1 MIHRILITLSILMAN
16 QMAFASEVVSLGS
29 CAYKLSVATSAS
41 KKTVWRLWDDV
52 ENWKKYDTIL
62 EYSYLVDD
70 ALFVAGA
77 VGYVKARG
85 APKTKF
91 ELLEVNPG
99 VSFVESLKLP
109 LFSSLLLKR
118 RFEASKK
125 GTTIFTHEVEFK
137 GSAKYLMCL
146 IMARTFKKEL
156 PRVMHNL
163 RDLAEAQEAQ
173 SQKEEPVE
181 PQLKN

>member
-1 MIHRILITLSILMAN
+1 MIRRILIALSILMVN
-16 QMAFASEVVSLGS
+16 QISIASEVVSLAP
-29 CAYKLSVATSAS
+29 CAYKLSVTTSAS
-41 KKTVWRLWDDV
+41 EKTIWRLWEDV
-52 ENWKKYDTIL
+52 ENWKEYDTIL

-70 ALFVAGA
+70 ASFVTGA
-77 VGYVKARG
+77 VGYVNARG

-91 ELLEVNPG
+91 ELLEVNHG

-118 RFEASKK
+118 RFEASDE
-125 GTTIFTHEVEFK
+125 GTTIFTHEVQFK

-163 RDLAEAQEAQ
+163 RNLAEFQEAE
-173 SQKEEPVE
+173 SEEEPE
-181 PQLKN
+181 DPLFKK